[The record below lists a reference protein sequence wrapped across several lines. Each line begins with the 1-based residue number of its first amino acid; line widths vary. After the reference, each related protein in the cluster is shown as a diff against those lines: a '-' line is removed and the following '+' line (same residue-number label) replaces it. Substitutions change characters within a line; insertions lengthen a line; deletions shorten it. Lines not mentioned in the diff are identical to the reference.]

1 MLGGDHPRSRGVYHF
16 VMPRFPTHVG
26 SSPLARGL
34 PALPVRGRNR
44 EGDHPRS
51 RGVYPA
57 SGIGAE
63 AMVGSSPLARGLRP
77 DIRLVGDGLRIIP
90 ARAGFTTH
98 RTARR
103 SHPTDHPRS
112 RGVYQ
117 RVKGGDGH
125 ALGSSP
131 LARGL
136 RYRRPQRACR
146 TRIIPARAGFT
157 LRAPAGA
164 EPGEDHPRSRGVYV
178 GIGILLMV
186 SSGSSPLARG
196 LLIRSNERKP
206 QMRIIPARA
215 GFTPPRKENS
225 NDRPDHPRSRGV
237 YGGRDGG
244 GHDSSGS
251 SPLARGLP
259 RIVHVSQRQ
268 RRIIPARAGFTVCS
282 FVVPY
287 EPWDHP
293 RSRGVYGLLLRGS
306 V

>member
-90 ARAGFTTH
+90 ARAGFTGP
-98 RTARR
+98 R
-103 SHPTDHPRS
+103 SGALLSGRDHPRS
-112 RGVYQ
+112 RGVY
-117 RVKGGDGH
+117 VTGG
-125 ALGSSP
+125 LSEPVVPGSSP

-136 RYRRPQRACR
+136 PSGPPPVPSPE
-146 TRIIPARAGFT
+146 RIIPARAGFT
-157 LRAPAGA
+157 S
-164 EPGEDHPRSRGVYV
+164 E
-178 GIGILLMV
+178 
-186 SSGSSPLARG
+186 SGSCSWCP
-196 LLIRSNERKP
+196 
-206 QMRIIPARA
+206 
-215 GFTPPRKENS
+215 
-225 NDRPDHPRSRGV
+225 PDHPRSRGV
-237 YGGRDGG
+237 YSYDRTKGN
-244 GHDSSGS
+244 HKCGS

-293 RSRGVYGLLLRGS
+293 RSRGVYAPPKS
-306 V
+306 VIQV